1 MLGLPF
7 FILGRAIA
15 TAVVEN
21 TKMPSEKAHHTFR
34 FVAAPWWLSRVFP
47 VSILLSLAG
56 CVGPEESGGYSRG
69 MDGTAVQRG
78 VVPRQAVMAA
88 STPQMSE
95 VALPASGR
103 LSMRNCIAFG
113 FQRSFGTRIA
123 DQNLKIAREAV
134 SRAEAEFN
142 PRLSATVRSTALD
155 SGRKWTQPAASGGIS
170 KKFATGTEVELEAG
184 RVASRTGDFRD
195 DYIRGTSSDYAFSI
209 RQPLMRGAGTE
220 VNRTG
225 VQVAELLREQSQ
237 ATKSAEILEMLRAVE
252 SGYYAAAVA
261 SLVEKSY
268 QESVRRSEK
277 IVEESL
283 ARKAAGVDSKLDVLE
298 AEVLLSLARERAIA
312 ASKTYADR
320 VDELWTAMGGQQRGQ
335 RPGFSFE
342 SIDDGTIPSGVPDAA
357 AEMRRALSLTP
368 TAVLLANEVQRREL
382 EVRRARNQAL
392 PVVDLEFSAAPA
404 DSGSSRERG
413 HGWEGIALA
422 RVTLPWTF
430 RAERAQLE
438 QAKASLE
445 RSRISREEAE
455 QRLKARIAELCRA
468 ISFGRQRLA
477 LATKTLNASTT
488 KWEEQLQRR
497 REGLVTNRDIRE
509 AEEDLRAAEIRVL
522 ETRLQLLGAWSAL
535 GQLNGTIARKHNVLL

>member
-1 MLGLPF
+1 
-7 FILGRAIA
+7 
-15 TAVVEN
+15 
-21 TKMPSEKAHHTFR
+21 MPSKSAHYDSPPT
-34 FVAAPWWLSRVFP
+34 AAPRRFTQLLHVSLCLIASGCAGPDESPSHASGAQRVATERSRLP
-47 VSILLSLAG
+47 G
-56 CVGPEESGGYSRG
+56 
-69 MDGTAVQRG
+69 
-78 VVPRQAVMAA
+78 QAVMAESIA
-88 STPQMSE
+88 GASE

-103 LSMRNCIAFG
+103 LSMRTCISYG
-113 FQRSFGTRIA
+113 FQRSFGMRIA
-123 DQNLKIAREAV
+123 DQNLRIAREAV
-134 SRAEAEFN
+134 ASATAEFD
-142 PRLSATVRSTALD
+142 PRLSGTVRATALD

-209 RQPLMRGAGTE
+209 RQPLMRGAGAE

-225 VQVAELLREQSQ
+225 IRVAELLREQSQ

-268 QESVRRSEK
+268 LESVRRSEK
-277 IVEESL
+277 IVEESKL
-283 ARKAAGVDSKLDVLE
+283 RKQAGLDSKLDVLE

-335 RPGFSFE
+335 RPGFVFE
-342 SIDDGTIPSGVPDAA
+342 PISDASIPAGVPDPST
-357 AEMRRALSLTP
+357 EMGRALSLTP

-392 PVVDLEFSAAPA
+392 PVVDIEFSAAPA
-404 DSGSSRERG
+404 DSGSSRDRSN
-413 HGWEGIALA
+413 GWEGIALA

-455 QRLKARIAELCRA
+455 QRLRARISELCRA
-468 ISFGRQRLA
+468 IKFGRERLA
-477 LATKTLNASTT
+477 LAAKTLEASTT

-509 AEEDLRAAEIRVL
+509 AEEDLRTAEIRVL

-535 GQLNGTIARKHNVLL
+535 GQLNGTIAKRHNVSL